1 MTAYSRDDAILFL
14 VVPAIL
20 MLSRGNLFLNYQAV
34 YTYFIDAYY
43 MNAEGLR
50 RFRAFC
56 SYKAH
61 QRFGRIFL
69 NHGIM
74 IPRSYDNR
82 YWIRFSKLYIP
93 HLSRCVSVYFFD

>member
-43 MNAEGLR
+43 MNAEGFR

-56 SYKAH
+56 IYKAH

-69 NHGIM
+69 NHGNK
-74 IPRSYDNR
+74 IPSSYDTRN
-82 YWIRFSKLYIP
+82 WIRFSKLYIP
-93 HLSRCVSVYFFD
+93 HLSRCVSVYFVD